1 MRIFWKMIFW
11 LVLKLEI
18 SYRVT
23 ISWRIF
29 GFFERIFWRL
39 YFCMMKY
46 LSFHNSSFVLLYLL
60 MSMAR
65 PQCDTPCF
73 PLEMSLFNATSLKKN
88 DPFWMLPKTSTYHST
103 IFSGLALG
111 CQIIILFLKSTSTIN
126 NNNNNNT
133 NTNNNL

>member
-1 MRIFWKMIFW
+1 
-11 LVLKLEI
+11 
-18 SYRVT
+18 
-23 ISWRIF
+23 
-29 GFFERIFWRL
+29 
-39 YFCMMKY
+39 
-46 LSFHNSSFVLLYLL
+46 
-60 MSMAR
+60 
-65 PQCDTPCF
+65 
-73 PLEMSLFNATSLKKN
+73 MSLFNATSLKKN